1 MRVVGLISGTSYD
14 AIDVA
19 AAEFAVD
26 GDELRLRPLGHLD
39 VPHEPDVRAAIA
51 AALPPAT
58 TSAEALCQLDTRLG
72 QAFGAAAA
80 RGVAELCGGRAD
92 LVASHGQTVYHWVSG
107 GHALGTLQLGQPA
120 WIAEATGLPVVSD
133 LRARDIARGGHGA
146 PLVPVFDTLLLPP
159 GPAPRAA
166 LNLGGIANMTVI
178 RPDGSVFAYDLGPA
192 NALADAAAQALTGA
206 PYDEGGRL
214 AAAGT
219 VHTGLL
225 AALLAEPYY
234 AAPPPKSTGKEL
246 FHVGYLKSHL
256 DGLPLPVEDVLATVT
271 ELTARVVAADCA
283 RYGVVEVIASGGGTS
298 NPTLMGRIAAL
309 GDYAVRTIDEVGVPS
324 DAKEAYAFALL
335 GWLTWHQLPGALPA
349 ATGARS
355 AAVLGS
361 ITPGATPLTLPAQ
374 PTFPRQLVVL

>member
-19 AAEFAVD
+19 AAEFVMD

-39 VPHEPDVRAAIA
+39 VPHEPAVRAAIA
-51 AALPPAT
+51 ATLPPAT

-219 VHTGLL
+219 VHAGLL

-256 DGLPLPVEDVLATVT
+256 DGLALPVEDVLATVT
-271 ELTARVVAADCA
+271 ELTARVVAADCS
-283 RYGVVEVIASGGGTS
+283 RYGVAEVIASGGGTR
-298 NPTLMGRIAAL
+298 NPILMGRIAAL
-309 GDYAVRTIDEVGVPS
+309 GDYTVRTIDEVGVPS

-355 AAVLGS
+355 PAVLGS